1 MGRQGEGV
9 RRSALT
15 LLESSKA
22 KVIKRLDRD
31 EMLRIV
37 VTGEGKG
44 KHGAEWSEG
53 PSKIRDMWS
62 RRLKWDSYVLVRG
75 VPLDKLD
82 MEHDPTGVYTDQKPS
97 KAQLVR
103 IKRYAASGVRF
114 DPIFVTL
121 SPRTVKRAKRDG
133 RPILGYVLNGNHR
146 VSVAI
151 VRGKKTIDA
160 YMPLESWALFERESL

>member
-1 MGRQGEGV
+1 M
-9 RRSALT
+9 

-22 KVIKRLDRD
+22 KAVKHFGRED
-31 EMLRIV
+31 MLWLV

-44 KHGAEWSEG
+44 KHGAEWGEASSE
-53 PSKIRDMWS
+53 IEDLWS

-82 MEHDPTGVYTDQKPS
+82 MEHDPTGVYTDRRPS

-103 IKRYAASGVRF
+103 IKRYAASGIHF

-121 SPRTVKRAKRDG
+121 SQRSVRRAERDG
-133 RPILGYVLNGNHR
+133 RSPLGYVMNGNHR

-151 VRGKKTIDA
+151 MRG
-160 YMPLESWALFERESL
+160 